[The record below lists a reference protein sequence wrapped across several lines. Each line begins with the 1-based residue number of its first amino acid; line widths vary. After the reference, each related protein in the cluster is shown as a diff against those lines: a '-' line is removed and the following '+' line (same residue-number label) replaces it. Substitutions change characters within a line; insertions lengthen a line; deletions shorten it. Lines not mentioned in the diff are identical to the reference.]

1 MNALSVKNI
10 SYAYGNNKILKNVS
24 FDVSRNE
31 IVCLLGVSGCG
42 KTTTLRTIAGLIEPA
57 SGNIIIDGNIV
68 FDHGVCVPPEKRE
81 LGMVFQDHSLFPHL
95 TVAGNIEFGIKYLA
109 KKARQLRMREM
120 LSLVQMPDVEK
131 RYPHELS
138 GGQQQRIAIA
148 RAMARQPKLMLLD
161 EPFSN
166 IDHQTRF
173 QIIGEVKDIFKT
185 QGVAAIF
192 VTHNEDEATAF
203 SDRLI
208 RFNEGEIYDASQFK
222 S

>member
-1 MNALSVKNI
+1 MSRSDI
-10 SYAYGNNKILKNVS
+10 SYAYGKTQILKNVS
-24 FDVSRNE
+24 FDVSQDK
-31 IVCLLGVSGCG
+31 IVCLLGASGCG
-42 KTTTLRTIAGLIEPA
+42 KTTTLRTIAGLIKPS
-57 SGNIIIDGNIV
+57 SGSIAIDGNTV
-68 FDHGVCVPPEKRE
+68 FDYGTCMPPEKRG

-95 TVAGNIEFGIKYLA
+95 TVSGNIEFGIKHIA
-109 KKARQLRMREM
+109 KKARQQRMFEM
-120 LSLVQMPDVEK
+120 LELVQMPDVAK

-173 QIIGEVKDIFKT
+173 QIIAKVKSIFKA

-192 VTHNEDEATAF
+192 VTHNEDEASAF
-203 SDRLI
+203 ADRLV
-208 RFNEGEIYDASQFK
+208 RFNQGEVCEATQFK
-222 S
+222 T

>member
-1 MNALSVKNI
+1 MNALSVKEI
-10 SYAYGNNKILKNVS
+10 SYAYSKNQILKNVS
-24 FDVSRNE
+24 FDVSQGE
-31 IVCLLGVSGCG
+31 IVCLLGASGCG
-42 KTTTLRTIAGLIEPA
+42 KTTTLRTIAGLIKPS
-57 SGNIIIDGNIV
+57 SGSILIDGSTV
-68 FDHGVCVPPEKRE
+68 FDRGVCIPPEKRG

-95 TVAGNIEFGIKYLA
+95 TVARNIEFGIKHIPQ
-109 KKARQLRMREM
+109 KARQQRMLEM
-120 LSLVQMPDVEK
+120 LELVQMPDVAK

-173 QIIGEVKDIFKT
+173 KIIDDVKNIFKS

-192 VTHNEDEATAF
+192 VTHNEDESSVFA
-203 SDRLI
+203 DRLI
-208 RFNEGEIYDASQFK
+208 RFNQGEVYEATQFK